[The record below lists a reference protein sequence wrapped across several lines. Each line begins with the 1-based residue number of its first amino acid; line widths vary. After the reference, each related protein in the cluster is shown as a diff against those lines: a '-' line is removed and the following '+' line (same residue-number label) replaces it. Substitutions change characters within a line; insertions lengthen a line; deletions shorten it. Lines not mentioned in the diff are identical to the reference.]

1 MLKSLYDHF
10 VILYEKILP
19 TNPTLASEHALKQ
32 EQEVYAK
39 SNKLTYRNVCS
50 REGTV
55 RGLLA
60 DNASTGSNI
69 VHRGPKEAAKT
80 HQFFPCVCGHR
91 S

>member
-50 REGTV
+50 RENTI
-55 RGLLA
+55 RGL
-60 DNASTGSNI
+60 
-69 VHRGPKEAAKT
+69 
-80 HQFFPCVCGHR
+80 
-91 S
+91 